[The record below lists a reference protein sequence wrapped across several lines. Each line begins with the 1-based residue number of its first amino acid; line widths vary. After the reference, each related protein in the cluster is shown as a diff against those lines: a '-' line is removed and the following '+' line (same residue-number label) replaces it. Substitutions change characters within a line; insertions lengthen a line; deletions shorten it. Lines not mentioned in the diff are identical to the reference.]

1 MNLDEKSL
9 FLDAMDDVKPLKNCN
24 SSQWLK
30 PVKEK
35 VVQKLDTVQLD
46 NFLTTDFLEI
56 IPLNTLLE
64 FKREGLQTGVLDKLR
79 LGKYKQEASLN
90 LIRQPVEQCRQ
101 MLYAYMQEAKKDGLR
116 NLLIVHGKGREDKS
130 HANIVRSYLARWL
143 AEFDEVQAF
152 CSAMP
157 HHAAAGRV
165 TWRSKNPSRRKSRTG
180 NATQNTAANLPLTT
194 MTTPLPL
201 PAT

>member
-1 MNLDEKSL
+1 MKLDEKSL

-79 LGKYKQEASLN
+79 LGKYMQEASLN
-90 LIRQPVEQCRQ
+90 VIRQPVEQCRQ

-116 NLLIVHGKGREDKS
+116 NLLIVHGKGRDDKS

-143 AEFDEVQAF
+143 VEFEEVQAF

-157 HHAAAGRV
+157 HHGGSGACYVALKKSDQAKVENWERHAK
-165 TWRSKNPSRRKSRTG
+165 RSR
-180 NATQNTAANLPLTT
+180 
-194 MTTPLPL
+194 
-201 PAT
+201 

>member
-35 VVQKLDTVQLD
+35 VVQKLDTFQLD
-46 NFLTTDFLEI
+46 NFLTTGFLEI
-56 IPLNTLLE
+56 IPLDTLLE

-79 LGKYKQEASLN
+79 QGKYKQEASLN

-101 MLYAYMQEAKKDGLR
+101 MLFAYIQEAKKDGLR

-130 HANIVRSYLARWL
+130 HANVVRSYVARWL

-157 HHAAAGRV
+157 HHGGSGACYVALKKSDQAKVENWERHA
-165 TWRSKNPSRRKSRTG
+165 KHSR
-180 NATQNTAANLPLTT
+180 
-194 MTTPLPL
+194 
-201 PAT
+201 

>member
-9 FLDAMDDVKPLKNCN
+9 FLDAMEDVEPLKDCN

-35 VVQKLDTVQLD
+35 VVQKPDTLQLD
-46 NFLTTDFLEI
+46 NFLTTGFLEI
-56 IPLNTLLE
+56 IPLAAPLE

-79 LGKYKQEASLN
+79 HGKYKQEASLN
-90 LIRQPVEQCRQ
+90 LIRQPVEKCRQ
-101 MLYAYMQEAKKDGLR
+101 MLFAYIQEAKKDGLR
-116 NLLIVHGKGREDKS
+116 NLLIVHGKGRDDES

-143 AEFDEVQAF
+143 VEFEDVQAF

-157 HHAAAGRV
+157 HHGGSGACYVALKKSEQAKAENWERHAK
-165 TWRSKNPSRRKSRTG
+165 RSR
-180 NATQNTAANLPLTT
+180 
-194 MTTPLPL
+194 
-201 PAT
+201 

>member
-9 FLDAMDDVKPLKNCN
+9 FLEAMEDVKPLKDCN

-30 PVKEK
+30 PAKEK
-35 VVQKLDTVQLD
+35 RVHKPDIEQLD

-56 IPLNTLLE
+56 IPLTTLLE

-79 LGKYKQEASLN
+79 LGKYSQQASLN

-101 MLYAYMQEAKKDGLR
+101 MLFSTIQQAKKEGLR

-143 AEFDEVQAF
+143 AEFEEVQAF

-157 HHAAAGRV
+157 HHGGSGACYVALKKSDQAKVENWERHAK
-165 TWRSKNPSRRKSRTG
+165 RSR
-180 NATQNTAANLPLTT
+180 
-194 MTTPLPL
+194 
-201 PAT
+201 